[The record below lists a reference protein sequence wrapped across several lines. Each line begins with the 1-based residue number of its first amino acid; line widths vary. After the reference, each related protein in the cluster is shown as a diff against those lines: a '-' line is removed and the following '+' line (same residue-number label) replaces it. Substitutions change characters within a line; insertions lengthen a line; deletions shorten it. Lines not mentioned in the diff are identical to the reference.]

1 MRIQLFALFAAPVA
15 TRLTALA
22 GLATLATLAAC
33 SSAGPRADLLG
44 MAAPA
49 SSATQTVTI
58 TPDTRWVNVTGGD
71 TVRFVAG
78 EREFAWNFNV
88 NPMVATFDLNRVAP
102 PGLLGRELPVYV
114 DPNPLYSVNREGS
127 EPARAH

>member
-1 MRIQLFALFAAPVA
+1 MRLQLFAAPVA
-15 TRLTALA
+15 I
-22 GLATLATLAAC
+22 LATLAAC

-44 MAAPA
+44 MAVPA

-71 TVRFVAG
+71 VVRFVTSEG
-78 EREFAWNFNV
+78 EFGWAFDV
-88 NPMVATFDLNRVAP
+88 GPTVAVFDLNRVAP

-114 DPNPLYSVNREGS
+114 DPNPLYSVNREGH
-127 EPARAH
+127 EPARAR